1 MTKSPLF
8 DLLIVGAGPAG
19 LSAAAEAAGHGLG
32 VVVLDE
38 FPEPGG
44 RMLGQFHEEKGHW
57 WVGRRE
63 AEQLLEKCA
72 ALGVEIRCGISVY
85 GMARQDDRWVVRT
98 TGGAL
103 AAANVLLATGAAEIP
118 RPCPGWTL
126 PGVMSIGAAQ
136 VLANVHYVKPGR
148 RGLIIGV
155 NTLAMAIAREL
166 AVSGVPIAGIVL
178 PGPGPLSGEDASP
191 KAVLA
196 KLMGLAHLAPSP
208 LLRIGGKIAGS
219 LGIVGPAARF
229 FPRSGM
235 KIWDI
240 PLLLRT
246 AAISING
253 TDRVESVTLA
263 DVTGTGEVIP
273 GSEREER
280 VDFAALAGGL
290 YPLAELAAVAGCPF
304 VHVPELGGH
313 IPLHNE
319 QLQTPVKGLYVAG
332 NITGIESALV
342 AMAQGRLAAAS
353 VCGDA
358 GVLGTRRESKLLEA
372 AQQVRRVRSSALIQ
386 FQPGIADARERVY
399 KQYAGFLRAE
409 VGGSMSK

>member
-1 MTKSPLF
+1 MTKPPQF

-32 VVVLDE
+32 VAVLDE

-72 ALGVEIRCGISVY
+72 ALGVEIRCGLSVY
-85 GMARQDDRWVVRT
+85 GMVRLDNRWVVRT
-98 TGGAL
+98 TGGSL
-103 AAANVLLATGAAEIP
+103 TAARVLLATGAAEIP

-136 VLANVHYVKPGR
+136 VLANVHYVKPGQ

-155 NTLAMAIAREL
+155 NPLAMAIAREL

-178 PGPGPLSGEDASP
+178 PGPGPLSGEDALP
-191 KAVLA
+191 KANLA
-196 KLMGLAHLAPSP
+196 KLMDLAHLAPSP
-208 LLRIGGKIAGS
+208 FMRIGGRIART
-219 LGIVGPAARF
+219 LGLAGPVARF
-229 FPRSGM
+229 FPRGGI
-235 KIWDI
+235 KIWGI
-240 PLLLRT
+240 PLMLRT
-246 AAISING
+246 AVVSING

-263 DVTGTGEVIP
+263 DVTGAGELIP

-280 VDFAALAGGL
+280 VDFVALAGGL

-304 VHVPELGGH
+304 MHVPELGGH

-319 QLQTPVKGLYVAG
+319 QLQTPVAGLYIAG

-342 AMAQGRLAAAS
+342 AMAQGRLAAAA

-358 GVLGTRRESKLLEA
+358 GVLGGRRESKLRDA
-372 AQQVRRVRSSALIQ
+372 IQQVRRVRASALIQ
-386 FQPGIADARERVY
+386 FAPGIAEARERVY
-399 KQYAGFLRAE
+399 QHYAEFLQAE
-409 VGGSMSK
+409 VLNEQMN

>member
-57 WVGRRE
+57 WIGRRE

-72 ALGVEIRCGISVY
+72 ALGVETRCGISVY

-98 TGGAL
+98 TGGTL
-103 AAANVLLATGAAEIP
+103 TAARVLLATGAAEIP

-136 VLANVHYVKPGR
+136 VLANVHYMKPGR

-178 PGPGPLSGEDASP
+178 PGPGHLSGEDASP

-208 LLRIGGKIAGS
+208 LMRIGGKIAGS
-219 LGIVGPAARF
+219 LGIAGPAARF

-319 QLQTPVKGLYVAG
+319 QLQTPVEGLYVAG

-342 AMAQGRLAAAS
+342 AMAQGRLAAAA

-358 GVLGTRRESKLLEA
+358 GVLGTRRESKLLDA

-399 KQYAGFLRAE
+399 KQYAAFLRAE
-409 VGGSMSK
+409 VKGSMSK